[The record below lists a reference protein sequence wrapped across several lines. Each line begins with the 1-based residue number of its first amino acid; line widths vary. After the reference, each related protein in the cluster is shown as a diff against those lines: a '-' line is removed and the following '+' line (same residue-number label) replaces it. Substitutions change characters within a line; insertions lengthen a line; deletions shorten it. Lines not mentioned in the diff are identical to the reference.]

1 MMKKT
6 GFIFTAI
13 FAIILCSTAKA
24 QDAISGLI
32 KSAPDDATKL
42 LDAYTRPLFK
52 GIGIGANGG
61 WTNTAETKGF
71 LRFDVRLTTSVT
83 FISSSDKTFD
93 VTKLGLRDATPT
105 NPNKTVTPTFGG
117 PQNADGVTLD
127 IRDDNGH
134 KVGTYT
140 LPGGVSSVIPVPQ
153 LQATVGLPANTD
165 ITVRAIPKIKI
176 SDDVGSVSMI
186 GVGLKH
192 NIMRDIAGKTADKL
206 IPFDL
211 AVVVAYSHMS
221 MNKPLT
227 VNPDNGA
234 QPKDNQQS
242 TDFSN
247 QHVNGSFNTVLGEL
261 ILSKKL
267 PVITPF
273 VAFGYNLGRENVT
286 TVGNYPITTGST
298 LTHETYTTFT
308 DPINIQRNNVD
319 GVRADIG
326 FQLTLGVFRLYA
338 SYSQAQ
344 YASVN
349 GGIGIG
355 I

>member
-1 MMKKT
+1 MKNT
-6 GFIFTAI
+6 SFILAAI
-13 FAIILCSTAKA
+13 FAIALCSTAHA
-24 QDAISGLI
+24 QDALSGLI

-42 LDAYTRPLFK
+42 LNAYSMPLFK
-52 GIGIGANGG
+52 AIGIGANGG
-61 WTNTAETKGF
+61 WTNTAETKS
-71 LRFDVRLTTSVT
+71 LLHFDVRVTTSVT
-83 FISSSDKTFD
+83 FISSADKTFD
-93 VTKLGLRDATPT
+93 VSKLGLRDATPT
-105 NPNKTVTPTFGG
+105 NPNQTISPTFGG
-117 PQNADGVTLD
+117 QKNVDGVTLD

-165 ITVRAIPKIKI
+165 ITIRSIPKIKI
-176 SDDVGSVSMI
+176 SDDVGSISMI

-192 NIMRDIAGKTADKL
+192 NIMRDIAGKAADKL

-211 AVVVAYSHMS
+211 AVVVAYSHMN

-242 TDFSN
+242 SDFSN
-247 QHVNGSFNTVLGEL
+247 QHINGSFNTVLGEL

-273 VAFGYNLGRENVT
+273 VAFGYNLGRQNVT
-286 TVGNYPITTGST
+286 AVGNYPITTGGN
-298 LTHETYTTFT
+298 LTGDTYTTFT
-308 DPINIQRNNVD
+308 NPINIQKNNVD

-326 FQLTLGVFRLYA
+326 FQLVFGFFRLYA

-349 GGIGIG
+349 GGIGLG

>member
-1 MMKKT
+1 MKNT
-6 GFIFTAI
+6 GFYLAAI
-13 FAIILCSTAKA
+13 FAIALCSTVQA
-24 QDAISGLI
+24 QDALSGLI

-42 LDAYTRPLFK
+42 LNAYATPLFK
-52 GIGIGANGG
+52 GIGTGANGG
-61 WTNTAETKGF
+61 WTNTAETKG
-71 LRFDVRLTTSVT
+71 LLHFDVRFTASAT

-105 NPNKTVTPTFGG
+105 NPNQTITPTFGG
-117 PQNADGVTLD
+117 QKNIDGVTLD

-140 LPGGVSSVIPVPQ
+140 LPGGVSSVIPIPQ

-176 SDDVGSVSMI
+176 SDDVGSISMI

-211 AVVVAYSHMS
+211 AVVVAYSHIN

-247 QHVNGSFNTVLGEL
+247 QHLNGNFNTFLGEL
-261 ILSKKL
+261 VLSKKL

-273 VAFGYNLGRENVT
+273 IAVGYNLGRTNVT
-286 TVGNYPITTGST
+286 AVGNYPITTGAT

-308 DPINIQRNNVD
+308 NPINIQRNNVD

-326 FQLTLGVFRLYA
+326 FQLTLGFFRLYA

-349 GGIGIG
+349 GGVGFGI
-355 I
+355 

>member
-1 MMKKT
+1 MKRT
-6 GFIFTAI
+6 PFILAAF
-13 FAIILCSTAKA
+13 FAIGLSSAARA
-24 QDAISGLI
+24 QDALSGLI

-52 GIGIGANGG
+52 GIGIGADGG
-61 WTNTAETKGF
+61 WTNTTETKGL
-71 LRFDVRLTTSVT
+71 LRFDVRITTSVT
-83 FISSSDKTFD
+83 FISSADKTFD
-93 VTKLGLRDATPT
+93 VNHIGLRNATPT
-105 NPNKTVTPTFGG
+105 NPTQTITPTFGG
-117 PQNADGVTLD
+117 NKNVDGVTLD

-165 ITVRAIPKIKI
+165 ITLRAIPKIKI
-176 SDDVGSVSMI
+176 SDDVGSISMI

-192 NIMRDIAGKTADKL
+192 NIMRDIVGKTADKL

-211 AVVVAYSHMS
+211 AIVAAYSHMS
-221 MNKPLT
+221 MDKSLT

-247 QHVNGSFNTVLGEL
+247 QHIRGSFNTVLGEL

-273 VAFGYNLGRENVT
+273 VAFGYNIGLENVT

-298 LTHETYTTFT
+298 LTNETYTTFT
-308 DPINIQRNNVD
+308 NPVNIQRNNVD

-326 FQLTLGVFRLYA
+326 FQLTLGVFRFYA
-338 SYSQAQ
+338 SYSQSQ

-349 GGIGIG
+349 GGIGVG